1 MHYMLNL
8 CTCFE
13 CARTEG
19 NILVEIMS
27 IPELSASAAAPQL
40 LRYEEN
46 IESIESV
53 TYYLEWPLRLRN
65 FIHNTMDA
73 TQPIIWID
81 RRRVDL
87 ALLDV
92 LRKSSATWTYSD
104 VRCYYTL
111 STLAPYI
118 KIESNKVTWLEDAVS
133 HTIRIISALNCWGK

>member
-27 IPELSASAAAPQL
+27 IPELSASADAPQL

-46 IESIESV
+46 LES
-53 TYYLEWPLRLRN
+53 LEWLLRLRN

-73 TQPIIWID
+73 RHPIIWID
-81 RRRVDL
+81 RRGFDL

-92 LRKSSATWTYSD
+92 LQKKSCSLD
-104 VRCYYTL
+104 VF
-111 STLAPYI
+111 
-118 KIESNKVTWLEDAVS
+118 
-133 HTIRIISALNCWGK
+133 

>member
-27 IPELSASAAAPQL
+27 IPELSASADAPQL

-46 IESIESV
+46 LES
-53 TYYLEWPLRLRN
+53 LEWPLRLKN

-73 TQPIIWID
+73 THPIIWID
-81 RRRVDL
+81 RRGFDL

-92 LRKSSATWTYSD
+92 LQKGPTPWTYFD

-118 KIESNKVTWLEDAVS
+118 KIESNKVTWLEAAVS

>member
-8 CTCFE
+8 CTCSE
-13 CARTEG
+13 CVRTEG
-19 NILVEIMS
+19 NTLVEIMS

-73 TQPIIWID
+73 THPIIWID
-81 RRRVDL
+81 RRGFDL

-92 LRKSSATWTYSD
+92 LQKSPATWICSD

-118 KIESNKVTWLEDAVS
+118 KIESNKVTWLEAAVS